1 MVWQGRAG
9 NRAPYAD
16 REAFSAMGEINASLL
31 ELLTGKGL
39 AWPVTAFFFLAALVF
54 AAASRLA
61 KHADAIADATGLGR
75 VWIGSVLLA
84 ASTSLP
90 ELITDVN
97 AAVLGAIDIGVG
109 DLFGSTLANMLV
121 LASLDLGYARRRLL
135 HRVALDHTLV
145 GAIAIV
151 LTSIAA
157 VSISAGGLF
166 SLGPI
171 GLESVLIVLVYLFGM
186 HAVYRSIA
194 VVPSAPTQ
202 LDLGATRKTILIGG
216 LRGFALGA
224 AGVLI
229 VAPLLVTAAQ
239 AVAIESGQSQTL
251 VGTTLVGF
259 TTSFPEIAATVAAAR
274 LGAFDLAVGNIFGS
288 NAFNMCIV
296 FAMDATYAGGPVLAA
311 VSPQHALSAQAAVLA
326 LALGVMGMLARAQR
340 RIAVARIESLL
351 IVGAYLTL
359 IVLLVE

>member
-1 MVWQGRAG
+1 MDELGAWMLG
-9 NRAPYAD
+9 
-16 REAFSAMGEINASLL
+16 
-31 ELLTGKGL
+31 LLTGKGL
-39 AWPVTAFFFLAALVF
+39 ALPLAAFLVLAGF
-54 AAASRLA
+54 VFLAASRLA

-121 LASLDLGYARRRLL
+121 LASLDLVYARRRLL

-145 GAIAIV
+145 GAIGIV

-157 VSISAGGLF
+157 IAISAGGLY

-171 GLESVLIVLVYLFGM
+171 GLESLLIVAVYLFGM
-186 HAVYRSIA
+186 HAVYRAIA

-202 LDLGATRKTILIGG
+202 LPLGATRKSVLLGG

-229 VAPLLVTAAQ
+229 LAPLLVTAAQ
-239 AVAIESGQSQTL
+239 AVALESGQSQTL

-296 FAMDATYAGGPVLAA
+296 FAMDLAYDGGPVLAA
-311 VSPQHALSAQAAVLA
+311 AAPQHAFSAQAAVLA

-340 RIAVARIESLL
+340 RIAVARVESLL

-359 IVLLVE
+359 ISLLVE

>member
-1 MVWQGRAG
+1 
-9 NRAPYAD
+9 
-16 REAFSAMGEINASLL
+16 MGELSASLL
-31 ELLTGKGL
+31 ELLTGTGL
-39 AWPVTAFFFLAALVF
+39 VVPLAAYFVLAALVF
-54 AAASRLA
+54 LAASRLA

-75 VWIGSVLLA
+75 VWIGSLLLA

-121 LASLDLGYARRRLL
+121 LAALDLGYARRRLL
-135 HRVALDHTLV
+135 HGVALDHTLV
-145 GAIAIV
+145 GAIGIV

-157 VSISAGGLF
+157 VAISTGGLF

-171 GLESVLIVLVYLFGM
+171 GLESLLIVAVYLFGM
-186 HAVYRSIA
+186 HAVYRGIA
-194 VVPSAPTQ
+194 VVPSAPTTQ
-202 LDLGATRKTILIGG
+202 LQLGATRKSVLLGG
-216 LRGFALGA
+216 IRGFAFGA
-224 AGVLI
+224 LGVLI

-251 VGTTLVGF
+251 VGTTLVGL

-296 FAMDATYAGGPVLAA
+296 FAMDVAYTGGPVLAA
-311 VSPQHALSAQAAVLA
+311 ASLQHAVSAQAAVLA
-326 LALGVMGMLARAQR
+326 LALGVMGMLARAKR
-340 RIAVARIESLL
+340 RIAVARVESLL
-351 IVGAYLTL
+351 IVGTYLTL
-359 IVLLVE
+359 ILLLVE

>member
-1 MVWQGRAG
+1 
-9 NRAPYAD
+9 
-16 REAFSAMGEINASLL
+16 MGELNASLL
-31 ELLTGKGL
+31 GLLTGEGL
-39 AWPVTAFFFLAALVF
+39 ALPLAAFFVLAAFVFLAA
-54 AAASRLA
+54 SGLA
-61 KHADAIADATGLGR
+61 RHADAIADATGLGR
-75 VWIGSVLLA
+75 VWIGSLLLA

-121 LASLDLGYARRRLL
+121 LASLDLVYARRRLL

-145 GAIAIV
+145 GAIGIV

-157 VSISAGGLF
+157 VAVSAGGLY

-171 GLESVLIVLVYLFGM
+171 GLESLLIVAVYLFGM
-186 HAVYRSIA
+186 HAVYRGIA

-202 LDLGATRKTILIGG
+202 LPLGATRKSILLSGI
-216 LRGFALGA
+216 RGFALGA
-224 AGVLI
+224 GGVLI
-229 VAPLLVTAAQ
+229 LAPLLVTAAQ
-239 AVAIESGQSQTL
+239 AVALESGQSQTL

-288 NAFNMCIV
+288 NAFNMCII
-296 FAMDATYAGGPVLAA
+296 FAMDVTYAGGPVLAA
-311 VSPQHALSAQAAVLA
+311 VSPQHAFSAQAAVLTV
-326 LALGVMGMLARAQR
+326 ALGVMGMLARAQR
-340 RIAVARIESLL
+340 RIAVARVESLL

-359 IVLLVE
+359 ISLLV